1 MSKCPAC
8 GSIYL
13 EHWKDYIFT
22 HTHEWINC
30 LNCDCLWIK
39 RLDDGEWIDSSSIT
53 CQQHTYEAS
62 VRQARKFRSM
72 AYKVARP

>member
-13 EHWKDYIFT
+13 EHWKDYIFD
-22 HTHEWINC
+22 HIHEWINC

-39 RLDDGEWIDSSSIT
+39 RLDDGQWIDSSIIN
-53 CQQHTYEAS
+53 CNKHIYEAS
-62 VRQARKFRSM
+62 VKQARKFRKL
-72 AYKVARP
+72 APKVA